1 MKLNILPVRADYHH
15 RELSY
20 REKFEIYLGGVNRGD
35 VGGEESRVQTV
46 SWSSKVTHTSWVC
59 SPQKRWPPD
68 PLTTPQPAPPHTH
81 TPTHSHQL
89 HLHLRFSSVASQQTE
104 GGSGNHRGD
113 RDSAF
118 VSPDPLWENSVWPPW
133 PSGCGVCVR
142 AGNHCMMTMPYV
154 IRHKLTFCPQEEHS
168 LAFVLR
174 RPTPRRVWGCG
185 DERLDERASLLPR
198 DDLEI
203 VTQWFTSVQ
212 VELSLS
218 PCLDLKK
225 HPDDLL
231 IRHVS
236 PCVVTGVCFHWSV
249 CAVCWLWCG
258 PVAAAPPRLLDP
270 HRLHVFGD
278 SGSRTP
284 ATEQRPSCVTDYCS
298 PSHRVLALMCEWAT
312 FWVFY
317 WRQRRVIRTSL
328 IWHFSYSEKD
338 SSK

>member
-1 MKLNILPVRADYHH
+1 M
-15 RELSY
+15 
-20 REKFEIYLGGVNRGD
+20 YLGGVNRGD

-236 PCVVTGVCFHWSV
+236 PCVSQVCVFTEVCVCSV
-249 CAVCWLWCG
+249 LTLVRTCRCS
-258 PVAAAPPRLLDP
+258 AAPPAGSPPAPRLWRFRESNAGHRTEAVMCDRLLFALTQSARFDVWVSD
-270 HRLHVFGD
+270 LLGFLLETA
-278 SGSRTP
+278 SS
-284 ATEQRPSCVTDYCS
+284 YKN
-298 PSHRVLALMCEWAT
+298 LADLT
-312 FWVFY
+312 FLLQWERF
-317 WRQRRVIRTSL
+317 Q
-328 IWHFSYSEKD
+328 
-338 SSK
+338 

>member
-1 MKLNILPVRADYHH
+1 M
-15 RELSY
+15 S
-20 REKFEIYLGGVNRGD
+20 
-35 VGGEESRVQTV
+35 VQSPETL
-46 SWSSKVTHTSWVC
+46 TSWPANHSSAC
-59 SPQKRWPPD
+59 SS
-68 PLTTPQPAPPHTH
+68 THTH

-236 PCVVTGVCFHWSV
+236 PCVSQVCVFTEVCVQCVDFGADLSLQRRPACWIPTGSTSLEIQGVERRPQNRGRHVW
-249 CAVCWLWCG
+249 
-258 PVAAAPPRLLDP
+258 RLLFALTQSARFDVWVSD
-270 HRLHVFGD
+270 LLGFLLETA
-278 SGSRTP
+278 SS
-284 ATEQRPSCVTDYCS
+284 YKN
-298 PSHRVLALMCEWAT
+298 LADLT
-312 FWVFY
+312 FLLQWERF
-317 WRQRRVIRTSL
+317 Q
-328 IWHFSYSEKD
+328 
-338 SSK
+338 

>member
-1 MKLNILPVRADYHH
+1 M
-15 RELSY
+15 
-20 REKFEIYLGGVNRGD
+20 YLGGVNRGD

-68 PLTTPQPAPPHTH
+68 PLTTPQPAPPHTHTH

-236 PCVVTGVCFHWSV
+236 PCVSQVCVFTEVCVCSV
-249 CAVCWLWCG
+249 LTLVRTCRCS
-258 PVAAAPPRLLDP
+258 AAPPAGSPPAPRLWRFRESNAGHRTEAVMCDRLLFALTQSARFDVWVSD
-270 HRLHVFGD
+270 LLGFLLETA
-278 SGSRTP
+278 SS
-284 ATEQRPSCVTDYCS
+284 YKN
-298 PSHRVLALMCEWAT
+298 LADLT
-312 FWVFY
+312 FLLQWERF
-317 WRQRRVIRTSL
+317 Q
-328 IWHFSYSEKD
+328 
-338 SSK
+338 

>member
-1 MKLNILPVRADYHH
+1 M
-15 RELSY
+15 S
-20 REKFEIYLGGVNRGD
+20 
-35 VGGEESRVQTV
+35 VQSPETL
-46 SWSSKVTHTSWVC
+46 TSWPANHSSAC
-59 SPQKRWPPD
+59 SS
-68 PLTTPQPAPPHTH
+68 THTH

-249 CAVCWLWCG
+249 CVQCVDFGADLSLQRRPACWIPTGSTSLEIQGVERRPQNRGRHVW
-258 PVAAAPPRLLDP
+258 RLLFALTQSARFDVWVSD
-270 HRLHVFGD
+270 LLGFLLETA
-278 SGSRTP
+278 SS
-284 ATEQRPSCVTDYCS
+284 YKN
-298 PSHRVLALMCEWAT
+298 LADLT
-312 FWVFY
+312 FLLQWERF
-317 WRQRRVIRTSL
+317 Q
-328 IWHFSYSEKD
+328 
-338 SSK
+338 

>member
-1 MKLNILPVRADYHH
+1 M
-15 RELSY
+15 S
-20 REKFEIYLGGVNRGD
+20 
-35 VGGEESRVQTV
+35 VQSPETL
-46 SWSSKVTHTSWVC
+46 TSWPANHSSAC
-59 SPQKRWPPD
+59 SS
-68 PLTTPQPAPPHTH
+68 THTH

-236 PCVVTGVCFHWSV
+236 PCVSQVCVFTEVCVCSV
-249 CAVCWLWCG
+249 LTLVRTCRCS
-258 PVAAAPPRLLDP
+258 AAPPAGSPPAPRLWRFRESNAG
-270 HRLHVFGD
+270 HR
-278 SGSRTP
+278 
-284 ATEQRPSCVTDYCS
+284 TEAVMCDDYCS

>member
-15 RELSY
+15 RESSY

-236 PCVVTGVCFHWSV
+236 PCVSQVCVFTEVCVQCVDFGVDLSLQRRPACWIPTGSTSLEIQGVERRPQNRGRHVWPTIVRPHTECS
-249 CAVCWLWCG
+249 LWCVSERPFG
-258 PVAAAPPRLLDP
+258 
-270 HRLHVFGD
+270 FFIGD
-278 SGSRTP
+278 SV
-284 ATEQRPSCVTDYCS
+284 E
-298 PSHRVLALMCEWAT
+298 L
-312 FWVFY
+312 
-317 WRQRRVIRTSL
+317 
-328 IWHFSYSEKD
+328 
-338 SSK
+338 

>member
-1 MKLNILPVRADYHH
+1 M
-15 RELSY
+15 S
-20 REKFEIYLGGVNRGD
+20 
-35 VGGEESRVQTV
+35 VQSPETL
-46 SWSSKVTHTSWVC
+46 TSWPANHSSAC
-59 SPQKRWPPD
+59 SS
-68 PLTTPQPAPPHTH
+68 THTH

-236 PCVVTGVCFHWSV
+236 PCVSQVCVFTEVCVCSV
-249 CAVCWLWCG
+249 LTLVRTCRCS
-258 PVAAAPPRLLDP
+258 AAPPAGSPPAPRLWRFRESNAGHRTEAVMCDRLLFALTQSARFDVWVSD
-270 HRLHVFGD
+270 LLGFLLETA
-278 SGSRTP
+278 SS
-284 ATEQRPSCVTDYCS
+284 YKN
-298 PSHRVLALMCEWAT
+298 LADLT
-312 FWVFY
+312 FLLQWERF
-317 WRQRRVIRTSL
+317 Q
-328 IWHFSYSEKD
+328 
-338 SSK
+338 